1 MATYEGRARIVDAI
15 QVTDSNLNEI
25 VSKFGFTLSSGV
37 LHDQKGM
44 VVTQGT
50 WICKF
55 DDGVIKQL
63 TADFFERIFQKVEP
77 PTYKLPDMT
86 DFTGEITRKSW
97 NGAMK
102 LKNIGVC
109 FVLCEGDE
117 ELYPYFFTEADF
129 KADDWMHVEET

>member
-77 PTYKLPDMT
+77 PTYKLSEIT
-86 DFTGEITRKSW
+86 DFSKGIKRKSW
-97 NGAMK
+97 NQM
-102 LKNIGVC
+102 
-109 FVLCEGDE
+109 
-117 ELYPYFFTEADF
+117 ELRLIDNVAWILYDNEVPTMDYTFTTEDLA
-129 KADDWMHVEET
+129 ADDWMIPED